1 MTNESRIYR
10 FKNWS
15 LGFGHW
21 SFLLDLTTLQ
31 FSWVLL
37 LTCSAVAPGYPLGA
51 ARKASS
57 AARVRTQLILR
68 ALQVLA
74 TVPALRGPY
83 LCLPAICEPIIHL
96 KVLRITP
103 VLRAATA
110 FGLVL
115 FTVTSGC
122 GRLVYK
128 PSNPNAGTA
137 QQQMQVVAQQNHE
150 YQSRAQSL
158 DKDNQELES
167 LLAQSRQQIQLLTDE
182 VNATRDQLRT
192 TTDQLLAMREDN
204 SQLQTKTS
212 ALVASAQQRASG
224 EIRANNSL
232 LKNITLDH
240 IPGVSVRQDG
250 DVVRV
255 EVPSD
260 QIFMPGS
267 PYLKNGAEQLLHGVA
282 TDLRRNFPTNIIGIE
297 GHTDDSQT
305 HSQQYPSN
313 HHLSAAQALSAYNA
327 LVDRNI
333 LPAQQVFVMGH
344 GSNHPIVSNATDS
357 GKARNRRLELVVY
370 PERIASR

>member
-1 MTNESRIYR
+1 M
-10 FKNWS
+10 
-15 LGFGHW
+15 
-21 SFLLDLTTLQ
+21 
-31 FSWVLL
+31 
-37 LTCSAVAPGYPLGA
+37 
-51 ARKASS
+51 
-57 AARVRTQLILR
+57 
-68 ALQVLA
+68 LA
-74 TVPALRGPY
+74 TFPALRGPFDASAGLY
-83 LCLPAICEPIIHL
+83 QVSIHT
-96 KVLRITP
+96 KIVLRITP
-103 VLRAATA
+103 VLRATTA
-110 FGLVL
+110 LGLVL
-115 FTVTSGC
+115 LTSTSGC
-122 GRLVYK
+122 GRLVYTPK
-128 PSNPNAGTA
+128 NQNANTA
-137 QQQMQVVAQQNHE
+137 RQMQLVAQQSQE

-167 LLAQSRQQIQLLTDE
+167 LLAQSRQQIQLLTNE

-192 TTDQLLAMREDN
+192 TTDQLLALREDN
-204 SQLQTKTS
+204 SQLQNKTS

-240 IPGVSVRQDG
+240 IPGVTVRQDG

-267 PYLKNGAEQLLHGVA
+267 PYLKNGAEQLIQSVA
-282 TDLRRNFPTNIIGIE
+282 TDLRRNFPSNIIGIE

-313 HHLSAAQALSAYNA
+313 HHLSAAQALSTYNT
-327 LVDRNI
+327 LVDRKI
-333 LPAQQVFVMGH
+333 LPAQQVFVIGH
-344 GSNHPIVSNATDS
+344 GSNHPVVSNATDS